1 MNLFNVRAYLDGAM
15 KVLIVDDDV
24 VDRKVVK
31 RTLCAS
37 SDSHHEVQE
46 ATSAAQG
53 MSLLSSSQFD
63 VILLDY
69 RMPEVDG
76 IEMVSDMRAKPDMG
90 NTAIVMISAYDEPS
104 LALDCIEA
112 GAQDFLAKNEITLS
126 KLEKAILFANKRF
139 EIEQRMHKSY
149 LAVKRMAE
157 KDPLTGL
164 SNRYHFEETLKIL
177 IASNKRVTSKV
188 ALLALDLD
196 NFKHIND
203 TMGHAAGDK
212 VLQQSVKRIRKCLRN
227 NEGFARL
234 GGDEFAII
242 LGNITSGDEISRIA
256 NRILDSFNVA
266 FNIDDKEV
274 HCGVSIG
281 VALCPDDSVNA
292 QTLLKCADI
301 AMYRAKQNGKN
312 GVSFYESYYQTEFN
326 QRFLI
331 QNELIGVLENASF
344 RLLYQ
349 PLFSAKDKSL
359 LGFEALIRWPEMEP
373 HFTPEEFIPVAEQSK
388 LINRIGEWVITTAFN
403 QLSQWHRQFNTALT
417 MSVNISAV
425 QLHDSDLLPYL
436 SHTLERLSLSANSV
450 ILEITETA
458 LIKDNKKVTDILRVL
473 SGRGFKIALDDFGM
487 GFSSVSH
494 LMEYPIDIVKLD
506 KSMQTSN
513 ESSDKHQR
521 IFKALALML
530 KTLDFVVVAEGI
542 ETKEQLLQC
551 QQFNLERLQ
560 GNYLGLPLNKERS
573 ELFLASIFDV

>member
-1 MNLFNVRAYLDGAM
+1 M

-149 LAVKRMAE
+149 LAVKKMAE

-256 NRILDSFNVA
+256 NRILDSFKVA

-436 SHTLERLSLSANSV
+436 SHTLERLSLSANNV

>member
-1 MNLFNVRAYLDGAM
+1 MRAYLDGAM

-458 LIKDNKKVTDILRVL
+458 LIKDNKKVTNILRVL

>member
-1 MNLFNVRAYLDGAM
+1 M

-458 LIKDNKKVTDILRVL
+458 LIKDNKKVTNILRVL

-573 ELFLASIFDV
+573 ELFLASIVDV

>member
-1 MNLFNVRAYLDGAM
+1 MDGAM

-149 LAVKRMAE
+149 LAVKKMAE

-436 SHTLERLSLSANSV
+436 SHTLERLSLSANNV

>member
-1 MNLFNVRAYLDGAM
+1 M

-149 LAVKRMAE
+149 LAVKKMAE

-256 NRILDSFNVA
+256 NRILDSFKVA

-359 LGFEALIRWPEMEP
+359 LGFEALIRWPEMDP

>member
-1 MNLFNVRAYLDGAM
+1 MRAYLDGAM

-149 LAVKRMAE
+149 LAVKKMAE

-436 SHTLERLSLSANSV
+436 SHTLERLSLSANNV

>member
-1 MNLFNVRAYLDGAM
+1 M

-149 LAVKRMAE
+149 LAVKKMAE

-177 IASNKRVTSKV
+177 IASNKRLTSKV

>member
-1 MNLFNVRAYLDGAM
+1 MRAYLDGAM

-242 LGNITSGDEISRIA
+242 LGNIMSGDEISRIA

-331 QNELIGVLENASF
+331 QNELIGVLENALF

>member
-1 MNLFNVRAYLDGAM
+1 M

-24 VDRKVVK
+24 VDRKLVK

-37 SDSHHEVQE
+37 SDSHHDVIE

-76 IEMVSDMRAKPDMG
+76 IDMVSDMRAKPDMG

-126 KLEKAILFANKRF
+126 KLEKAILYANKRF

-149 LAVKRMAE
+149 LAVKKMAE

-256 NRILDSFNVA
+256 NRILDSFNIA

-349 PLFSAKDKSL
+349 PFFSGKDNSL
-359 LGFEALIRWPEMEP
+359 LGFEALIRWPEISP
-373 HFTPEEFIPVAEQSK
+373 YFTPEEFIPVAEQSK
-388 LINRIGEWVITTAFN
+388 LINRIGQWVIATALH
-403 QLSQWHRQFNTALT
+403 QLSQWHSQFNAALT

-425 QLHDSDLLPYL
+425 QLHDIELLPYL
-436 SHTLERLSLSANSV
+436 SHTLEKLSLPASSV

-513 ESSDKHQR
+513 DSSDKHQR

-551 QQFNLERLQ
+551 QQLNLERLQ
-560 GNYLGLPLNKERS
+560 GNYLGLPLNKEKS

>member
-149 LAVKRMAE
+149 LAVKKMAE

-256 NRILDSFNVA
+256 NRILDSFKVA

-436 SHTLERLSLSANSV
+436 SHTLEWLSLSANSV

>member
-1 MNLFNVRAYLDGAM
+1 M

-149 LAVKRMAE
+149 LAVKKMAE

-256 NRILDSFNVA
+256 NRILDSFKVA

>member
-1 MNLFNVRAYLDGAM
+1 
-15 KVLIVDDDV
+15 
-24 VDRKVVK
+24 
-31 RTLCAS
+31 
-37 SDSHHEVQE
+37 
-46 ATSAAQG
+46 
-53 MSLLSSSQFD
+53 
-63 VILLDY
+63 
-69 RMPEVDG
+69 
-76 IEMVSDMRAKPDMG
+76 MVSDMRAKPDMG

-149 LAVKRMAE
+149 LAVKKMAE

-256 NRILDSFNVA
+256 NRILDSFKVA

-349 PLFSAKDKSL
+349 PLFSAKD
-359 LGFEALIRWPEMEP
+359 
-373 HFTPEEFIPVAEQSK
+373 
-388 LINRIGEWVITTAFN
+388 
-403 QLSQWHRQFNTALT
+403 
-417 MSVNISAV
+417 
-425 QLHDSDLLPYL
+425 
-436 SHTLERLSLSANSV
+436 LSL
-450 ILEITETA
+450 IHI
-458 LIKDNKKVTDILRVL
+458 
-473 SGRGFKIALDDFGM
+473 
-487 GFSSVSH
+487 
-494 LMEYPIDIVKLD
+494 
-506 KSMQTSN
+506 
-513 ESSDKHQR
+513 
-521 IFKALALML
+521 
-530 KTLDFVVVAEGI
+530 
-542 ETKEQLLQC
+542 
-551 QQFNLERLQ
+551 
-560 GNYLGLPLNKERS
+560 
-573 ELFLASIFDV
+573 

>member
-1 MNLFNVRAYLDGAM
+1 M

-149 LAVKRMAE
+149 LAVKKMAE

-458 LIKDNKKVTDILRVL
+458 LIKDNKKVTNILRVL

>member
-1 MNLFNVRAYLDGAM
+1 M

-458 LIKDNKKVTDILRVL
+458 LIKDNKKVTNILRVL

>member
-1 MNLFNVRAYLDGAM
+1 M

-149 LAVKRMAE
+149 LAVKKMAE

-436 SHTLERLSLSANSV
+436 SHTLERLSLSANNV

>member
-1 MNLFNVRAYLDGAM
+1 M

-149 LAVKRMAE
+149 LAVKKMAE

>member
-1 MNLFNVRAYLDGAM
+1 VRAYLDGAM

-149 LAVKRMAE
+149 LAVKKMAE

-256 NRILDSFNVA
+256 NRILDSFKVA

-436 SHTLERLSLSANSV
+436 SHTLEWLSLSANSV

>member
-1 MNLFNVRAYLDGAM
+1 VRAYLDGAM

-242 LGNITSGDEISRIA
+242 LGNIMSGDEISRIA

-331 QNELIGVLENASF
+331 QNELIGVLENALF

>member
-1 MNLFNVRAYLDGAM
+1 VRAYLDGAM

-149 LAVKRMAE
+149 LAVKKMAE

>member
-1 MNLFNVRAYLDGAM
+1 M

-359 LGFEALIRWPEMEP
+359 LGFEALIRWPKMEP

>member
-1 MNLFNVRAYLDGAM
+1 M

-266 FNIDDKEV
+266 FNIEDKEV

>member
-1 MNLFNVRAYLDGAM
+1 M

-242 LGNITSGDEISRIA
+242 LGNIMSGDEISRIA

-331 QNELIGVLENASF
+331 QNELIGVLENALF

>member
-1 MNLFNVRAYLDGAM
+1 MRAYLDGAM

-149 LAVKRMAE
+149 LAVKKMAE

-573 ELFLASIFDV
+573 ELFLASIFEV

>member
-1 MNLFNVRAYLDGAM
+1 M

-149 LAVKRMAE
+149 LAVKKMAE

-256 NRILDSFNVA
+256 NRILDSFKVA

-331 QNELIGVLENASF
+331 QNELIGVLESASF

-560 GNYLGLPLNKERS
+560 GNYLGLPLNKEMS

>member
-1 MNLFNVRAYLDGAM
+1 MRAYLDGAM

>member
-1 MNLFNVRAYLDGAM
+1 MRAYLDGAM

-149 LAVKRMAE
+149 LAVKKMAE

>member
-1 MNLFNVRAYLDGAM
+1 M

-149 LAVKRMAE
+149 LAVKKMAE

-573 ELFLASIFDV
+573 ELFLASIFEV

>member
-1 MNLFNVRAYLDGAM
+1 M
-15 KVLIVDDDV
+15 KVLIVDDDI

-37 SDSHHEVQE
+37 SDSHHDVQE

-53 MSLLSSSQFD
+53 MSLLSANQFD

-112 GAQDFLAKNEITLS
+112 GAQDFLSKSEITLN
-126 KLEKAILFANKRF
+126 KLEKAILYANKRF

-149 LAVKRMAE
+149 LAVKKMAE

-177 IASNKRVTSKV
+177 IASNKRLTSKV

-203 TMGHAAGDK
+203 TLGHAAGDK
-212 VLQQSVKRIRKCLRN
+212 VLQQSVKRMRKCLRN

-242 LGNITSGDEISRIA
+242 LGNIISGDEISRIA

-349 PLFSAKDKSL
+349 PLFSATDKSL
-359 LGFEALIRWPEMEP
+359 LGFEALIRWPEIEP
-373 HFTPEEFIPVAEQSK
+373 YFTPEEFIPVAEQSK
-388 LINRIGEWVITTAFN
+388 LINRIGQWVIATALH
-403 QLSQWHRQFNTALT
+403 QLSQWHSQFNAALT

-425 QLHDSDLLPYL
+425 QLHDIELLPYL
-436 SHTLERLSLSANSV
+436 SHTLEKLSLPASSV

-513 ESSDKHQR
+513 DSSDKHQR

-560 GNYLGLPLNKERS
+560 GNYLGLPLNKEKS

>member
-1 MNLFNVRAYLDGAM
+1 M

-149 LAVKRMAE
+149 LAVKKMAE

-436 SHTLERLSLSANSV
+436 SHTLEWLSLSANSV

>member
-1 MNLFNVRAYLDGAM
+1 MRAYLDGAM

-266 FNIDDKEV
+266 FNIEDKEV

>member
-149 LAVKRMAE
+149 LAVKKMAE

-573 ELFLASIFDV
+573 ELFLASIFEV

>member
-1 MNLFNVRAYLDGAM
+1 M

-149 LAVKRMAE
+149 LAVKKMAE

-256 NRILDSFNVA
+256 NRILDSFKVA

-436 SHTLERLSLSANSV
+436 SHTLEWLSLSANSV

>member
-1 MNLFNVRAYLDGAM
+1 MRAYLDGAM

-149 LAVKRMAE
+149 LAVKKMAE

-256 NRILDSFNVA
+256 NRILDSFKVA

-436 SHTLERLSLSANSV
+436 SHTLEWLSLSANSV

>member
-1 MNLFNVRAYLDGAM
+1 MRAYLDGAM

-149 LAVKRMAE
+149 LAVKKMAE

-256 NRILDSFNVA
+256 NRILDSFKVA

-436 SHTLERLSLSANSV
+436 SHTLERLSLSANNV

>member
-1 MNLFNVRAYLDGAM
+1 VRAYLDGAM

-149 LAVKRMAE
+149 LAVKKMAE

-256 NRILDSFNVA
+256 NRILDSFKVA

>member
-1 MNLFNVRAYLDGAM
+1 M

-37 SDSHHEVQE
+37 SDSHHDVQE

-126 KLEKAILFANKRF
+126 KLEKAILYANKRF

-149 LAVKRMAE
+149 LAVKKMAE

-177 IASNKRVTSKV
+177 IASNKRVASKV

-331 QNELIGVLENASF
+331 QNELIGVLENTSF

-359 LGFEALIRWPEMEP
+359 LGFEALIRWPEREP

-388 LINRIGEWVITTAFN
+388 LINRIGEWVITTALN

-425 QLHDSDLLPYL
+425 QLHDSELLPYL
-436 SHTLERLSLSANSV
+436 SHTLERLSLSASSV

-573 ELFLASIFDV
+573 ELFLASTFKA

>member
-1 MNLFNVRAYLDGAM
+1 M